1 MKTTTNQ
8 LVQFAKD
15 ILDVVVSNDRTDI
28 CVKMKRNQEW
38 QVIVKVEEMEI
49 FIYENQSLAYNQWVV
64 SMIRKLILEGKWDGN
79 IKRAIEWS
87 VKQRNIRN

>member
-1 MKTTTNQ
+1 MKTTTEQ

-49 FIYENQSLAYNQWVV
+49 FIFENQSLAYNQWVV
-64 SMIRKLILEGKWDGN
+64 SMIRKLILEGK
-79 IKRAIEWS
+79 
-87 VKQRNIRN
+87 

>member
-1 MKTTTNQ
+1 MKTTTLQ

-15 ILDVVVSNDRTDI
+15 ILDVVVANDRTDI

-64 SMIRKLILEGKWDGN
+64 SMIRKLILEGK
-79 IKRAIEWS
+79 
-87 VKQRNIRN
+87 

>member
-1 MKTTTNQ
+1 MKTTTLQ

-64 SMIRKLILEGKWDGN
+64 SMIRKLILEGK
-79 IKRAIEWS
+79 
-87 VKQRNIRN
+87 

>member
-1 MKTTTNQ
+1 MKTTTEQ

-49 FIYENQSLAYNQWVV
+49 FIFENQSLSYNQWVV
-64 SMIRKLILEGKWDGN
+64 SMIRKLILEGK
-79 IKRAIEWS
+79 
-87 VKQRNIRN
+87 

>member
-1 MKTTTNQ
+1 MKTTTLQ

-49 FIYENQSLAYNQWVV
+49 FIFENQSLAYNQWVV
-64 SMIRKLILEGKWDGN
+64 SMIRKLILEGK
-79 IKRAIEWS
+79 
-87 VKQRNIRN
+87 

>member
-1 MKTTTNQ
+1 MRTNTGQ

-15 ILDVVVSNDRTDI
+15 ILDVVVANDRTDI

-49 FIYENQSLAYNQWVV
+49 FIFENQSLSYNQWVV
-64 SMIRKLILEGKWDGN
+64 SMIRKLILEGK
-79 IKRAIEWS
+79 
-87 VKQRNIRN
+87 

>member
-1 MKTTTNQ
+1 MKTTTEQ

-64 SMIRKLILEGKWDGN
+64 SMIRKLILEGK
-79 IKRAIEWS
+79 
-87 VKQRNIRN
+87 